1 MDCYCDYDPP
11 QFCKTKRQTARKDHK
26 CGECFRL
33 IKPGETY
40 EYMAGMWDGIFSTHR
55 TCSHCLN
62 IRQFVENSV
71 PCFCWAYGSL
81 HDDARDTIEAAY
93 WRAREEVKGLFMGF
107 GRLVIAGKRA
117 REVTR

>member
-33 IKPGETY
+33 IKPGESY

-55 TCSHCLN
+55 TCSHCLD
-62 IRQFVENSV
+62 IRQFVKNSV

-81 HDDARDTIEAAY
+81 HDDARDTIEDAY
-93 WRAREEVKGLFMGF
+93 WRAGEEVKGLFMAY
-107 GRLVIAGKRA
+107 GRLVIAGRRA
-117 REVTR
+117 RKEAR